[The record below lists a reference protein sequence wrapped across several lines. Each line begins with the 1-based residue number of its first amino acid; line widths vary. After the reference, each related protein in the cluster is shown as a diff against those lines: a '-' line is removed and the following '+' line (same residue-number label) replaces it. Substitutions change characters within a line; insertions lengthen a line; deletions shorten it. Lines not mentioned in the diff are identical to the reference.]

1 MAKKQTEWQKH
12 LMATWKDLKK
22 KDKEAK
28 FSDAMK
34 AAAKT
39 FKKK

>member
-1 MAKKQTEWQKH
+1 MVKKQTDWQKH
-12 LMATWKDLKK
+12 LMATFKKMKEKDPKT
-22 KDKEAK
+22 K

-39 FKKK
+39 FKK